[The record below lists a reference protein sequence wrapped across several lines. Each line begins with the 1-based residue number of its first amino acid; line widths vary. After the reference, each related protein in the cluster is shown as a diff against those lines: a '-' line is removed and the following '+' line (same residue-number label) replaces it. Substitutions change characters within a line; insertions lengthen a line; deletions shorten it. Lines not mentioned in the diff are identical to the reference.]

1 MADWPSTLPQRMTVD
16 GYGSSMPNLTVK
28 TALEGGPA
36 KIRRRTT
43 CGVRPIKGTI
53 IFTHDELADF
63 KTFFEDTILGGSL
76 RFNWIDPE
84 IVDEDI
90 SVEMRF
96 TDIPSWTP
104 FGNDWKVSLGLE
116 ILP

>member
-1 MADWPSTLPQRMTVD
+1 
-16 GYGSSMPNLTVK
+16 
-28 TALEGGPA
+28 
-36 KIRRRTT
+36 
-43 CGVRPIKGTI
+43 
-53 IFTHDELADF
+53 
-63 KTFFEDTILGGSL
+63 L
-76 RFNWIDPE
+76 RFNWLDPE